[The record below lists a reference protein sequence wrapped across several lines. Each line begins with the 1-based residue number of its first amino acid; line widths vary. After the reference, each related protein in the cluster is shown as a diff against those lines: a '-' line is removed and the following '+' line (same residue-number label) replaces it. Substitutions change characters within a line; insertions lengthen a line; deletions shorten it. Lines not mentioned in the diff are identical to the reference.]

1 MINLMPDSAK
11 IEIRAARINVTLAR
25 YIIVISLAF
34 LFLVLLLGGSYV
46 LLTQTKASAQLLI
59 DSNDTKAAVYSST
72 KNQVD
77 SLSSK
82 LIETK
87 SILDQ
92 EILYS
97 KVLTNIGQQMPEG
110 TVLDQITLD
119 AKSFTGAPVSLKAY
133 AKNNDTAV
141 ILRQKFQTSKLF
153 SNVNFQSV
161 SDSASGIPG
170 YPVSV
175 SLTLVISKVTTK

>member
-1 MINLMPDSAK
+1 MINLMPESAK
-11 IEIRAARINVTLAR
+11 KEIRAARINVTLAR
-25 YIIVISLAF
+25 YISVICLAF

-46 LLTQTKASAQLLI
+46 LLTQTKMSAQLLI
-59 DSNDTKAAVYSST
+59 NANDTKAAVYSST
-72 KNQVD
+72 KTQVD

-82 LIETK
+82 LIDAK
-87 SILDQ
+87 SFLDQ

-97 KVLTNIGQQMPEG
+97 KLLTNIGQQMPEG

-119 AKSFTGAPVSLKAY
+119 AKSFTGSPISLKAY

-161 SDSASGIPG
+161 SDSSSGVPG

-175 SLTLVISKVTTK
+175 SLTLVISKVSAK